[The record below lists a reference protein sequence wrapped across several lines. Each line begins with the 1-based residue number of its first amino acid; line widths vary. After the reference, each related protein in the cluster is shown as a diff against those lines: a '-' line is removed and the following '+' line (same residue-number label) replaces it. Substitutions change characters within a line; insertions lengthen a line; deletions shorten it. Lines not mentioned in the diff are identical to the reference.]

1 MEQNK
6 FRKQLVEEE
15 NEKENRYGLGVD
27 IFKVISVFMVAVI
40 LMLVVIGVLALY
52 YPETRNFIFNI
63 LKEGC
68 NEHITGNSMFDW
80 LHG

>member
-1 MEQNK
+1 MAQNK

-15 NEKENRYGLGVD
+15 NENKNRYSLD
-27 IFKVISVFMVAVI
+27 CNIFKVISVFMVAVI

-63 LKEGC
+63 FKEGYH
-68 NEHITGNSMFDW
+68 EHITENSMFDW